1 MNQNTIAKEVSISG
15 IGIHTAAKSTITL
28 CPAKENSGVVF
39 QRVDLENKPII
50 EAKFKNVNSTN
61 RSTNIKNGNAEVK
74 TIEHLLASISAFG
87 IDNLLIKIN
96 NIEVPILD
104 GSSKIFTKILKES
117 GIKKQKLKK
126 KIYKIKRKI
135 LIDIKFQKLQAQQ
148 LFERPRARTLII
160 PS

>member
-15 IGIHTAAKSTITL
+15 IGIHTGAKAKITL

-39 QRVDLENKPII
+39 QRVDLESKPIVA
-50 EAKFKNVNSTN
+50 AKFKNVYSTN

-104 GSSKIFTKILKES
+104 GSSKIFSKILKES
-117 GIKKQKLKK
+117 GFKKQKIKK
-126 KIYKIKRKI
+126 KIFKIKKKI
-135 LIDIKFQKLQAQQ
+135 LIDIK
-148 LFERPRARTLII
+148 ET
-160 PS
+160 